1 MAERLSAHGSEPASE
16 PASER
21 GSGRGPDPAPILVWD
36 LPTRVFHVLLIVAFA
51 GAYLSG
57 EAERW
62 PLLHVSLG
70 WTVAALVGFRLA
82 WGFAGTRHARFADFV
97 RGPSDVM
104 RYLASLWTARPQNHT
119 GHNPAGGWAVLALL
133 GLCAATA
140 ASGWASVQP
149 GAPHALEELH
159 EGCAQALLAVVGV
172 HVAGVLLAS
181 RVHHE
186 NLVRAMVTGRKHG
199 PAGEA
204 IRSAVA
210 WLAVV
215 LAAAVLA
222 FWWAQWSHP
231 EWLELQLPQQES
243 REHNRG

>member
-1 MAERLSAHGSEPASE
+1 
-16 PASER
+16 
-21 GSGRGPDPAPILVWD
+21 
-36 LPTRVFHVLLIVAFA
+36 VLLIVAFA

-97 RGPSDVM
+97 RGPSDAM
-104 RYLASLWTARPQNHT
+104 RYLASLWTARPQHHT

-159 EGCAQALLAVVGV
+159 EGCAQARLAVVGV

-181 RVHHE
+181 WVHHE
-186 NLVRAMVTGRKHG
+186 NLVRAMVAGRKTARRRGHPQRRG
-199 PAGEA
+199 L
-204 IRSAVA
+204 V
-210 WLAVV
+210 AVV